1 MFDRAQLIP
10 VAAAEGELA
19 GAQLASSSNRP
30 APRTQVVRQA
40 VPRQDVLAH
49 EVAREEPLKHRAP
62 TSGFG

>member
-1 MFDRAQLIP
+1 MFDRAQLIL
-10 VAAAEGELA
+10 VAAAEEGLA
-19 GAQLASSSNRP
+19 GARLASSRNRP
-30 APRTQVVRQA
+30 VARTQVVRQA